1 MIGRTVGSYRI
12 VEKLG
17 EGAMGT
23 VYRAVDQMVDRTVA
37 IKVLKTEIA
46 QNAETLERFHREAV
60 ALARLNHPCIAQ
72 LYAFFQE
79 GGEYFMVME
88 FVPGE
93 TLGERIG
100 HDGRLPWLD
109 ALKIL
114 APVLEGVGHAHSLG
128 ILHRDL
134 KPANIMLATDGRVK
148 VMDFGIACVANT
160 ARLTREARLVGTLEY
175 LAPERALGKPPDA
188 RSDIYSLG
196 MVLYEML
203 TGRLPFTGD
212 TDFDLI
218 RAQLNQK
225 PPRPREIGIALPPP
239 VEALLMT
246 ALEKD
251 PARRFPDA
259 GTFLTESSKAALA
272 AEIGGSAGSGL
283 TTRRWAMAAGA
294 AVALLVIVLSGFAI
308 WKIAA
313 ARMRRPVPAA
323 NVAAVV
329 AQPTP
334 LQVLGPTVT
343 LSSIDRPA
351 AQPPAVLPES
361 LSAPALSSQAAQP
374 NMADVAAALAAGG
387 GTAPLAYSP
396 IYKATRLGGAPGAPV
411 IRQAVERR
419 GVGFRLTTDQSRQLR
434 AAGAPDALLQS
445 IRNGYRDSSRTAR
458 TALATPPAT
467 QVVPPPRAPEP
478 ASPAVEKPAPAP
490 IPPPHRQIDTL
501 LNVNTLF
508 IRPMPNNFDEDLRE
522 AIAKELGPRLRL
534 VLGPADADAFLEIT
548 LDADKGGSA
557 VVGTTER
564 WLGLKGGQKAIVRM
578 VEARSGRVLW
588 SAEAGDRSAFA
599 GHLGDGGR
607 RIASRLAKRLRH
619 DLHA

>member
-1 MIGRTVGSYRI
+1 MIGRTVGNYRI

-37 IKVLKTEIA
+37 IKVLKPEIA
-46 QNAETLERFHREAV
+46 QNAETLQRFHREAV

-93 TLGERIG
+93 TLDARIG
-100 HDGRLPWLD
+100 RQGRLPWLD
-109 ALKIL
+109 ALKVL

-134 KPANIMLATDGRVK
+134 KPANIMLAADGRVK

-160 ARLTREARLVGTLEY
+160 TRLTREARLVGTLEY

-203 TGRLPFTGD
+203 TGRLPFAGD
-212 TDFDLI
+212 TDFELI

-225 PPRPREIGIALPPP
+225 PPRPRQIGIALPPP
-239 VEALLMT
+239 VEDLLMT

-259 GTFLTESSKAALA
+259 GTFLAESSKAALA
-272 AEIGGSAGSGL
+272 ADTGGSAVNGL
-283 TTRRWAMAAGA
+283 PASRRWLLMAGA
-294 AVALLVIVLSGFAI
+294 AVAMLVILLSGLAI
-308 WKIAA
+308 WKTAA
-313 ARMRRPVPAA
+313 ARMHHEVPAPS
-323 NVAAVV
+323 VAAAVG
-329 AQPTP
+329 QPTP
-334 LQVLGPTVT
+334 LPALGPTVT

-351 AQPPAVLPES
+351 AQPPAALPES
-361 LSAPALSSQAAQP
+361 APSRQPAQP
-374 NMADVAAALAAGG
+374 NLADVAAALAAGG
-387 GTAPLAYSP
+387 GAPLAYSP
-396 IYKATRLGGAPGAPV
+396 IYKAARIGGVPGAPA

-419 GVGFRLTTDQSRQLR
+419 GVGFRLAEDQSRQLR
-434 AAGAPDALLQS
+434 AAGAPEELLRA
-445 IRNGYRDSSRTAR
+445 IRHGYRESLHA
-458 TALATPPAT
+458 AA
-467 QVVPPPRAPEP
+467 PPPLQTAAPPRPPQP
-478 ASPAVEKPAPAP
+478 AMPAVERPAPAP
-490 IPPPHRQIDTL
+490 TPPPHRQIDTL

-534 VLGPADADAFLEIT
+534 LLGPEDADAFLEIT

-564 WLGLKGGQKAIVRM
+564 WLGLKGGQKAYVRM

>member
-37 IKVLKTEIA
+37 IKVLKPEIA

-93 TLGERIG
+93 TLDERIG
-100 HDGRLPWLD
+100 REGRLEWLC

-160 ARLTREARLVGTLEY
+160 TRLTREARLVGTLEY

-239 VEALLMT
+239 VEELLMT
-246 ALEKD
+246 ALDKD

-259 GTFLTESSKAALA
+259 GTFLAESSKAALA
-272 AEIGGSAGSGL
+272 VESGGSATRGL
-283 TTRRWAMAAGA
+283 PSSRRWLLMAGA
-294 AVALLVIVLSGFAI
+294 AVAMLVIALSGLAI

-313 ARMRRPVPAA
+313 ARMHRPIPAPS
-323 NVAAVV
+323 VAAV

-343 LSSIDRPA
+343 LSSIDKPA
-351 AQPPAVLPES
+351 AQPPAALPVS
-361 LSAPALSSQAAQP
+361 PSAPAPSRQVAQP

-387 GTAPLAYSP
+387 GAPLAYSP
-396 IYKATRLGGAPGAPV
+396 IYKATRLGGAPGVPV

-419 GVGFRLTTDQSRQLR
+419 GVGFRLTQDQSRQLR
-434 AAGAPDALLQS
+434 AAGAPDALLQA
-445 IRNGYRDSSRTAR
+445 IRDGYHESLRA
-458 TALATPPAT
+458 AA
-467 QVVPPPRAPEP
+467 PPPLQTAAPPRPPEP
-478 ASPAVEKPAPAP
+478 AVPVVVRAAPTPA
-490 IPPPHRQIDTL
+490 PPPHRQIDTL

-522 AIAKELGPRLRL
+522 AIAKELGARIRL
-534 VLGPADADAFLEIT
+534 VLGSADADAFLEIT
-548 LDADKGGSA
+548 LDDNKGGGA

-564 WLGLKGGQKAIVRM
+564 WLGLKGGQKAVVRM

-588 SAEAGDRSAFA
+588 SAEAGDRSVFA